1 MPIDIHQDQHSM
13 NILVSGLVSG
23 ISRDSENEKILPAKE
38 MYQIEFNVE
47 NGDELNVKGAVAPE
61 ALEADRGFAI
71 VGHSTYA
78 IAAGKSGRKIYVWDT
93 SSADNSV
100 ETIDVMEMM
109 PSSVKSAGKSRP
121 FSDPLAKEDR

>member
-13 NILVSGLVSG
+13 NILISGLVSG

-38 MYQIEFNVE
+38 MYQIELDID
-47 NGDELNVKGAVAPE
+47 NGDELGVKGAVAPE
-61 ALEADRGFAI
+61 VLEAERGFAI

-93 SSADNSV
+93 SAADNSL
-100 ETIDVMEMM
+100 ETIDVMEMI
-109 PSSVKSAGKSRP
+109 PPIPQSSGKSRS
-121 FSDPLAKEDR
+121 FLNLLTR